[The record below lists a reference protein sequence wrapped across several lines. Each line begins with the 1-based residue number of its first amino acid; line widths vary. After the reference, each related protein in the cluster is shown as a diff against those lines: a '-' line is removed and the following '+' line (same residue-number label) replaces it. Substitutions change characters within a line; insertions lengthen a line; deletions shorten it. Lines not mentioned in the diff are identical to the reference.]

1 MKSNP
6 TPPQRGP
13 GDGKPA
19 AGLKPAP
26 ARPAQT
32 VTDAT
37 YYGVVTLTVLVGL
50 LAYSSGAT
58 LEGTLV
64 RSALALVACTTLGYV
79 ANIVL
84 WLARNAPPAPAPA
97 PCRAEPAHK
106 PERAAR
112 PKIDMVADDDLET
125 ELARPPVAL
134 SR

>member
-6 TPPQRGP
+6 TNPQRGP
-13 GDGKPA
+13 RDGKPA
-19 AGLKPAP
+19 GEPKSGRAGA
-26 ARPAQT
+26 AQT
-32 VTDAT
+32 VTDTT

-58 LEGTLV
+58 LEGTLI
-64 RSALALVACTTLGYV
+64 RSALALIACTTLGYL

-84 WLARNAPPAPAPA
+84 WLTRNTPPVPSPA
-97 PCRAEPAHK
+97 PCYDEAAHK

-112 PKIDMVADDDLET
+112 PKIDMVAGDDLET
-125 ELARPPVAL
+125 ELARPPVAP